1 MLEMFFSF
9 QCAINDKN
17 RWLNK
22 KIRKKRLNSPKLRQ
36 FPSLCPGD
44 WKAPGCASWFKDPAV
59 GGVGEERDA
68 AAEGDDGQEHE
79 GGDQDS
85 CHTGRTAPQQG

>member
-1 MLEMFFSF
+1 MAEY
-9 QCAINDKN
+9 KN
-17 RWLNK
+17 F
-22 KIRKKRLNSPKLRQ
+22 RKKRLNSPKLRQ

-85 CHTGRTAPQQG
+85 CHSGRAAPQQG